1 VTLKTTHRPVVA
13 LPYNFEVHDI
23 VMMALQQHP
32 SEVWHSRAMD
42 QFNWLYAESAERPKI
57 MALACHPYLSGVP
70 HRIGH
75 VERTFEELLSKDGV
89 AAWDGSKIL
98 DWYLTA
104 KAA

>member
-1 VTLKTTHRPVVA
+1 
-13 LPYNFEVHDI
+13 
-23 VMMALQQHP
+23 
-32 SEVWHSRAMD
+32 
-42 QFNWLYAESAERPKI
+42 

-89 AAWDGSKIL
+89 VAWNGSKIL
-98 DWYLTA
+98 DWYLAA